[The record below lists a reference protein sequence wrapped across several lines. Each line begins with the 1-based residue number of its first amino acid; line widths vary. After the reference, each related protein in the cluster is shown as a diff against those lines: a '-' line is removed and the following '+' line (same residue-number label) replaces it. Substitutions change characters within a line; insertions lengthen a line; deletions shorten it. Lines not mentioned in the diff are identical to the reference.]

1 MKKLNMITSAFFA
14 AAILSSCAQSAE
26 EPVKGNF
33 VSYETTTS
41 ENSETSEKSEITTE
55 SISDKQSSDS
65 RDTIS
70 ERKAAASESS
80 EESKTEIILNS
91 EPEIFFETE
100 ESVTSVPEISAI
112 LSTTETEVPTAET
125 EENSE
130 TASTLKKKSNKK
142 NLDGNYL
149 DFFSDSLFVGD
160 SICSGLKVYGGL
172 LDTEHVAARGNVA
185 SRSIDNYTFQYKN
198 NSTAEMSALEI
209 VEYYQPDDIF
219 IWMGMNDLLCISDEK
234 FTENMTNIAA
244 DYLEVSPDSRIHIV
258 SMSPMAS
265 THKWNINNDGNNR
278 INTYNKKMKEICDN
292 TDYID
297 FINIHDCLT
306 NNSGYLASENDG
318 GDGIHLSSAA
328 YKKVLNEIYN
338 YMTTEVLTEEKTN
351 DNEKTDETT
360 ITETIN
366 DNVEENVSET
376 AKATETE
383 EESVT
388 SDENE
393 ETSTENEKSEAEK
406 FREFFFNLKNKQ

>member
-1 MKKLNMITSAFFA
+1 MKKLNIITSAFLA
-14 AAILSSCAQSAE
+14 SAMLSSCAQAAE
-26 EPVKGNF
+26 EPVNENF
-33 VSYETTTS
+33 VSYETTIS
-41 ENSETSEKSEITTE
+41 ENSEIPETLEITKE
-55 SISDKQSSDS
+55 SISDVQSLDS
-65 RDTIS
+65 KDTIS
-70 ERKAAASESS
+70 ERKAAASESA
-80 EESKTEIILNS
+80 EESKTEILSVS
-91 EPEIFFETE
+91 ESEIPFETI
-100 ESVTSVPEISAI
+100 ESVTSVPEISVISSA
-112 LSTTETEVPTAET
+112 TETVVTTAET
-125 EENSE
+125 KENSE
-130 TASTLKKKSNKK
+130 NTSASYEKSSKKSLN
-142 NLDGNYL
+142 NNYL

-160 SICSGLKVYGGL
+160 SICSGLKVYGGF

-234 FTENMTNIAA
+234 FAENMKNIAA
-244 DYLEVSPDSRIHIV
+244 DYLEVSPDSKIHIV

-278 INTYNKKMKEICDN
+278 INTYNKKMKETCDN

-297 FINIHDCLT
+297 FINVHDCLT

-338 YMTTEVLTEEKTN
+338 YMTVEAPAEEN
-351 DNEKTDETT
+351 ADVNEKSEKTT
-360 ITETIN
+360 ITESVN
-366 DNVEENVSET
+366 DNTEENVSET
-376 AKATETE
+376 AKSAETE
-383 EESVT
+383 AESVT

-393 ETSTENEKSEAEK
+393 ETTAEDEKSEAEK
-406 FREFFFNLKNKQ
+406 FREFFFKLKNKQ

>member
-1 MKKLNMITSAFFA
+1 MKKSNMITSAFLA
-14 AAILSSCAQSAE
+14 SAILSSCAQTAE

-33 VSYETTTS
+33 VSYETTIS
-41 ENSETSEKSEITTE
+41 ESSGTSEKSEITKE

-70 ERKAAASESS
+70 ERKAAASESA
-80 EESKTEIILNS
+80 EESKTEIISYS
-91 EPEIFFETE
+91 ETEILFETE
-100 ESVTSVPEISAI
+100 ESVTSVSEMSVIS
-112 LSTTETEVPTAET
+112 SVTETEVPTAET

-130 TASTLKKKSNKK
+130 TASTFKKKSNKK
-142 NLDGNYL
+142 NLDDNYL

-198 NSTAEMSALEI
+198 NSTAEMSALKI
-209 VEYYQPDDIF
+209 VEYYQPEDIF

-234 FTENMTNIAA
+234 FTENMKNIAA

-265 THKWNINNDGNNR
+265 THKWNINNDGNNK

-306 NNSGYLASENDG
+306 NSSGYLASENDG
-318 GDGIHLSSAA
+318 GDGIHLSAAA
-328 YKKVLNEIYN
+328 YEKVLNEIYN
-338 YMTTEVLTEEKTN
+338 YMTTEVLIEEKAEI
-351 DNEKTDETT
+351 NEESNKTT
-360 ITETIN
+360 ITETIS
-366 DNVEENVSET
+366 DNAKENVSET
-376 AKATETE
+376 TQASETE
-383 EESVT
+383 ESSV

-393 ETSTENEKSEAEK
+393 ETADENEKSEAEK
-406 FREFFFNLKNKQ
+406 FREFFFKLKNKE